1 MKMSSEILAIC
12 QLFITACSLLILNVS
27 EPAIGYIFQ
36 LPLDALGL
44 DPSMGSTV
52 AFVIALLLVTFLH
65 VTLGE
70 MVPKNAAV
78 SMADRA
84 VLVLAPP
91 LVILDKVLRPIIRV
105 LNWSANAAL
114 LLFVI
119 ELQHELT
126 YTYALEEVQSIVN
139 ESQRSRL
146 VEDLTVILSRVLSFS
161 DVPAEQVVV
170 SIDQIVTI
178 SSTNTP
184 EQFDQ
189 AVRKTGLSR

>member
-1 MKMSSEILAIC
+1 
-12 QLFITACSLLILNVS
+12 ITACSLLILNVS

-78 SMADRA
+78 SMAYRA
-84 VLVLAPP
+84 VLVLAPS
-91 LVILDKVLRPIIRV
+91 LVILDKLLRPIIRV

-114 LLFVI
+114 RLFGRS
-119 ELQHELT
+119 
-126 YTYALEEVQSIVN
+126 EERRVGK
-139 ESQRSRL
+139 EGRSGW
-146 VEDLTVILSRVLSFS
+146 
-161 DVPAEQVVV
+161 A
-170 SIDQIVTI
+170 
-178 SSTNTP
+178 
-184 EQFDQ
+184 
-189 AVRKTGLSR
+189 G

>member
-1 MKMSSEILAIC
+1 MADRLIGRQCIFCCRRIFRHGSSALANR
-12 QLFITACSLLILNVS
+12 TACERRFQVGTIRTIRHGTRHRYFGHLPTGYHSVLLLILNVS

-91 LVILDKVLRPIIRV
+91 L
-105 LNWSANAAL
+105 
-114 LLFVI
+114 
-119 ELQHELT
+119 
-126 YTYALEEVQSIVN
+126 
-139 ESQRSRL
+139 
-146 VEDLTVILSRVLSFS
+146 
-161 DVPAEQVVV
+161 
-170 SIDQIVTI
+170 
-178 SSTNTP
+178 
-184 EQFDQ
+184 
-189 AVRKTGLSR
+189 

>member
-1 MKMSSEILAIC
+1 
-12 QLFITACSLLILNVS
+12 
-27 EPAIGYIFQ
+27 
-36 LPLDALGL
+36 
-44 DPSMGSTV
+44 MGSTV

-114 LLFVI
+114 RLFGI
-119 ELQHELT
+119 EPQHEVTST
-126 YTYALEEVQSIVN
+126 YTLEEVQSIV
-139 ESQRSRL
+139 ERSLRIAL
-146 VEDLTVILSRVLSFS
+146 VQDQTCIFSATLRSS
-161 DVPAEQVVV
+161 DVPAESRIVRH
-170 SIDQIVTI
+170 DQFVTI
-178 SSTNTP
+178 
-184 EQFDQ
+184 
-189 AVRKTGLSR
+189 